1 MAEPGYRQ
9 TRNTFILSIAKCV
22 RKSRFKP
29 ARRFGSLDKNSDDFA
44 GLVEKPAYST
54 KVKRVM
60 FYLLIA
66 ERELPFGHVALK
78 LYHIY
83 MYCFATVFSFNI
95 FNFNFILPKVNTD
108 CISQAQVLNIDNLRI
123 KFYL

>member
-1 MAEPGYRQ
+1 M
-9 TRNTFILSIAKCV
+9 
-22 RKSRFKP
+22 
-29 ARRFGSLDKNSDDFA
+29 FGSLDINSDDFA
-44 GLVEKPAYST
+44 GLVKKPAYST

-83 MYCFATVFSFNI
+83 MYFFATVSF
-95 FNFNFILPKVNTD
+95 F
-108 CISQAQVLNIDNLRI
+108 
-123 KFYL
+123 